1 MSHKVLTSFFTKYPQ
16 AFTVMTAMKM
26 IDKKVDEAKH
36 DLKDDKDS
44 TKYLSLLAEAHCMME
59 HLFAELGIDPEQLV

>member
-1 MSHKVLTSFFTKYPQ
+1 
-16 AFTVMTAMKM
+16 MTAMKM

-36 DLKDDKDS
+36 DLKDDKDN
-44 TKYLSLLAEAHCMME
+44 TKYLSLLAEAHCMIE